1 MRLQEGKLDFEIWIF
16 FCQHPLVGVRLLS
29 GGDDYRDDHDLHHD
43 HDKNWPANW
52 WASSPRSTQSFSTS
66 AAGASTSTPSPQA
79 STARFWNVK
88 SQTLISGTKSSTAD
102 VSPKIHLFEKLG
114 QHAVTEILKKML
126 FFKSICT
133 STRFSAALKS
143 SKHFSHPAPSS
154 LFVLQ
159 NDKWKLV
166 CNVRGTV
173 IEFP

>member
-102 VSPKIHLFEKLG
+102 VSPKIQLFEKLG
-114 QHAVTEILKKML
+114 QHAVTEILKKMPFCPFL
-126 FFKSICT
+126 NQSLLLQGFQQ
-133 STRFSAALKS
+133 R
-143 SKHFSHPAPSS
+143 SS
-154 LFVLQ
+154 LQ
-159 NDKWKLV
+159 NISLIQLPPLYLFCKMINENLFAML
-166 CNVRGTV
+166 G
-173 IEFP
+173 EL